1 MEQKWYRLTI
11 NDITEIAIL
20 VAFAVILDLPGLKI
34 KLSAGPGSI
43 SLTMVPL
50 ILLALRFNAF
60 KSFIGIGVV
69 YGLIT
74 NIIDGYGFITF
85 PLDYLLGY
93 GSLALISFF
102 RPDKYTKLTFKR
114 ILFISLGIILGGA
127 FRVLFSTLSGILLYS
142 YTFIASLLYNLPLIG
157 ISLAASFVL
166 VIITYPLMH
175 KHLQNM

>member
-1 MEQKWYRLTI
+1 MEQKWYRLSI
-11 NDITEIAIL
+11 YDITEIAIL

-50 ILLALRFNAF
+50 ILLALRFNMF
-60 KSFIGIGVV
+60 KSFIGIGIV

-93 GSLALISFF
+93 GSLALISLF
-102 RPDKYTKLTFKR
+102 RPEKHAQLTLKR
-114 ILFISLGIILGGA
+114 ILLISLGVFLGGA
-127 FRVLFSTLSGILLYS
+127 FRILFSTISGVLLYS
-142 YTFIASLLYNLPLIG
+142 YTFIASFLYNLPLIG
-157 ISLAASFVL
+157 ISLAASFLL

-175 KHLQNM
+175 KHLQNI